1 MPRDSFAYAPAP
13 VGLSVSHAASVGFL
27 VILAVL
33 FLVTLCWTLRRLF
46 QRDALPICIVLAG
59 VVASLLEPTLDV
71 LSMCWYARDNV
82 AVAFTGFGI
91 SLPVFCVI
99 GYGFFFGA
107 QAYSGLVLLERGAD
121 KKTMWRLYAVWW
133 CVNYILE
140 FVGTHLH
147 AYTYYGPQPFS
158 VFGVPLWF
166 MFINTAMAIVSGTVF
181 FVAKPILQG
190 VRALWS
196 VPLLTSTYG
205 ALYLGTCWPIFLA
218 LHSDVPAFVMWVA
231 AAVSVGLALMAV
243 HVALGVAEGVRSG
256 AGAFSRPQRDLT
268 SVAGPA

>member
-1 MPRDSFAYAPAP
+1 MPSDSFEYAPAP
-13 VGLSVSHAASVGFL
+13 VALSVPHGASVGFL

-33 FLVTLCWTLRRLF
+33 FLATFAWALKRLIA
-46 QRDALPICIVLAG
+46 RDALPICIVLAG
-59 VVASLLEPTLDV
+59 VVACLLEPTLDV

-91 SLPVFCVI
+91 SLPLFCVI
-99 GYGFFFGA
+99 GYGFFYGV

-121 KKTMWRLYAVWW
+121 RKTMWRLYAGWW

-140 FVGTHLH
+140 FIGTHLH

-166 MFINTAMAIVSGTVF
+166 MFINTAMAILSGTVF
-181 FVAKPILQG
+181 FVAKPILHG
-190 VRALWS
+190 FGALWS

-218 LHSDVPAFVMWVA
+218 LHSDVPAFVQWVA
-231 AAVSVGLALMAV
+231 AAVSIALALLTV
-243 HVALGVAEGVRSG
+243 HVTLGVADSVRNPASAVG
-256 AGAFSRPQRDLT
+256 RFQRDMT
-268 SVAGPA
+268 RA

>member
-1 MPRDSFAYAPAP
+1 MPNDRFAYEQPP
-13 VGLSVSHAASVGFL
+13 VDLSVSHAASVGFL

-33 FLVTLCWTLRRLF
+33 FIATVSWALKRLAA
-46 QRDALPICIVLAG
+46 RDALPICIVLAAM
-59 VVASLLEPTLDV
+59 VASLLEPTLDV

-82 AVAFTGFGI
+82 AIAFTGFGV
-91 SLPVFCVI
+91 SLPVFAVI
-99 GYGFFFGA
+99 GYGFFFGV
-107 QAYSGLVLLERGAD
+107 QAYSGMALLERGAD
-121 KKTMWRLYAVWW
+121 RKTMWRLYAGWW

-147 AYTYYGPQPFS
+147 AYTYYGPQPYS

-166 MFINTAMAIVSGTVF
+166 MFVNTAMAIVSGTVF
-181 FVAKPILQG
+181 FVAKPILHG
-190 VRALWS
+190 VGALWS

-218 LHSDVPAFVMWVA
+218 LHSEVPAFVLWVA
-231 AAVSVGLALMAV
+231 AAVSVALALLAV
-243 HVALGVAEGVRSG
+243 HVALGIADSVRNG

-268 SVAGPA
+268 PAG